1 MWSPVRKKRWVS
13 SLMGSINFKEYYSN
27 LLSQTENI
35 FHLFRPGLIMPL
47 KGGKFARLLA
57 PENRRVNIPSNLSV
71 YYLTYDIFCH
81 YRLKWKKIR
90 VEILWRTVS
99 LLPALSK
106 SNVAGFGNYFGVCQ
120 KVADVPAGFTG
131 YEWTEAVPAKK
142 KMQIKKYLDTSRR
155 GLICFQKYKILTE
168 ARLTVALKNCGQFK
182 IFPQIIKIFL
192 RISYN
197 RLSRLPYLGALSIC
211 QNWPASRL
219 DYQPLFGKMSPHSFP
234 RKRMRIKDRT
244 RETAEIEPNRPD
256 HSCDSVELRI
266 LLWLSSQIINIMQEE
281 MVFQQNVFNWPAS
294 SDFWKPP

>member
-1 MWSPVRKKRWVS
+1 
-13 SLMGSINFKEYYSN
+13 
-27 LLSQTENI
+27 
-35 FHLFRPGLIMPL
+35 
-47 KGGKFARLLA
+47 
-57 PENRRVNIPSNLSV
+57 
-71 YYLTYDIFCH
+71 
-81 YRLKWKKIR
+81 
-90 VEILWRTVS
+90 
-99 LLPALSK
+99 
-106 SNVAGFGNYFGVCQ
+106 
-120 KVADVPAGFTG
+120 
-131 YEWTEAVPAKK
+131 
-142 KMQIKKYLDTSRR
+142 MQIKKYLDTSRR

-168 ARLTVALKNCGQFK
+168 ARLTVAVKNCGQFK
-182 IFPQIIKIFL
+182 IFPEIIKICL